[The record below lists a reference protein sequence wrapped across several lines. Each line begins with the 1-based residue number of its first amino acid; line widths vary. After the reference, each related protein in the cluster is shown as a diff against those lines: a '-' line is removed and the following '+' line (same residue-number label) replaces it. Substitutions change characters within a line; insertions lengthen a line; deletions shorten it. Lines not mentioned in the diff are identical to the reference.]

1 MNRSDQIQTPVILR
15 FETVTGHPGQ
25 TQTNETVANKIKLFL
40 ESNEKSN
47 NIVRLKLSFETGQE
61 RLELLSN

>member
-1 MNRSDQIQTPVILR
+1 MNRSDQIQTLVTLT

-25 TQTNETVANKIKLFL
+25 TQTNEIVAKIKFFL
-40 ESNEKSN
+40 ESIEKSN